1 MLESLFNKFAD
12 LQSEILLNERLN
24 HGYFSMKKFF
34 RATASDTLKLNVQ
47 TFNSKYLNSNSN
59 SSNSILIN
67 TVDMLYL
74 MIRNLDFIFMIDHVF
89 QDLDFTVEL
98 LQEQFLA

>member
-1 MLESLFNKFAD
+1 M
-12 LQSEILLNERLN
+12 
-24 HGYFSMKKFF
+24 
-34 RATASDTLKLNVQ
+34 
-47 TFNSKYLNSNSN
+47 NSNSN
-59 SSNSILIN
+59 SNNSILIN

-98 LQEQFLA
+98 LQEQFLAWKI

>member
-1 MLESLFNKFAD
+1 
-12 LQSEILLNERLN
+12 
-24 HGYFSMKKFF
+24 MKKFF
-34 RATASDTLKLNVQ
+34 RATVSDTLKLNIQ
-47 TFNSKYLNSNSN
+47 TSNSKYLNSNSN
-59 SSNSILIN
+59 SNNSILIN